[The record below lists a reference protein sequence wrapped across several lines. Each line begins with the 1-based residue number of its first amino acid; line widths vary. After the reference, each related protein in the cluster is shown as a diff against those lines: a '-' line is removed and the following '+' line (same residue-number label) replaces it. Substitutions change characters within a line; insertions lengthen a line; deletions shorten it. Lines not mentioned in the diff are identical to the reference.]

1 MKEWVTYRH
10 WWGIGER
17 RGTCMALEIMF
28 GSPPLPH
35 SPRKLANYHVKT
47 RKNLSQEDFF
57 YFYWLQ
63 FILTFPSEILLIYR
77 WYKYTGKL
85 NFFLIHQKSSAEC
98 FRNRLSL
105 PPLTSFGAL
114 LQVLLRPWTDI
125 AIPFAGREYILR
137 MIYRAD
143 SVFWTR
149 TSTKPAQSCDHICI
163 HIWPRSNSLYRSLYS
178 LQLLFAWNIS
188 I

>member
-1 MKEWVTYRH
+1 
-10 WWGIGER
+10 
-17 RGTCMALEIMF
+17 MF

-63 FILTFPSEILLIYR
+63 FILTFPSEILLINR

-85 NFFLIHQKSSAEC
+85 NFSLIHQKSSAEC

-114 LQVLLRPWTDI
+114 LQVLLRPELI
-125 AIPFAGREYILR
+125 SPFHSPGGNIYCAWSTGRIQYFELERVQNQPNRVITFAFTYDHGRIRYTVPCIVYSYFLLE
-137 MIYRAD
+137 IYQ
-143 SVFWTR
+143 SKTNVF
-149 TSTKPAQSCDHICI
+149 SK
-163 HIWPRSNSLYRSLYS
+163 
-178 LQLLFAWNIS
+178 
-188 I
+188 